1 MFGLKIYFV
10 SQIIL
15 VPTNFESH
23 KNFGG
28 KNEGPKILDG
38 QQISNS
44 KMFLGK
50 INFELKQNLGERN
63 LIRRIGVQIIF
74 GPK

>member
-1 MFGLKIYFV
+1 MCVG
-10 SQIIL
+10 S
-15 VPTNFESH
+15 NFESH
-23 KNFGG
+23 KNFWGG
-28 KNEGPKILDG
+28 NEGQKILDG
-38 QQISNS
+38 QKNFNL

-50 INFELKQNLGERN
+50 INFELKENLGERN